1 MLDAVMRWDE
11 WIHRRVESVHPLDGD
26 RGRIRH
32 SIDCSPPADPRL
44 AYDLRDR
51 RRRLGRI
58 DGSAMVPLAFV
69 TKGPMRHLDTT
80 GPDGA
85 PLVLLTMRENLE
97 LAVSALSWGLAR
109 EGLGVDEAVREALR
123 ELVGPDGLTLQVE
136 LERLLA
142 DGTWRGD
149 ALWPG
154 GSLSPELGDLLRDLS
169 RNFLLTVLIPAP
181 QLGRRQ
187 VVKFSFH
194 WAVRPLA
201 RRDRVR
207 RPLAAF
213 GLSTLTLDIPMM
225 NPADAESYHLEFR
238 TPPELACVSLRL
250 GGSSSSAAVD
260 MSGEPV
266 AHAHG
271 SFDTAHDAVAK
282 VEVRVRR
289 QGPWHV
295 TWAATCLTAVVSWA
309 AIGLPGASS
318 VLRDT
323 GNGGPAILLA
333 APALLIGLASARSES
348 SLSTWLLTPLR
359 LVNVAMA
366 LGLFAMA
373 ASIVGGLLYP
383 WNDILWCSV
392 ALGATAAFITLTVG
406 HRLVRPGGA
415 GARYPEGHAHHPTGG
430 PAHGIR

>member
-1 MLDAVMRWDE
+1 
-11 WIHRRVESVHPLDGD
+11 
-26 RGRIRH
+26 
-32 SIDCSPPADPRL
+32 
-44 AYDLRDR
+44 
-51 RRRLGRI
+51 
-58 DGSAMVPLAFV
+58 MVPLAFV
-69 TKGPMRHLDTT
+69 TKGPMRHLDTA

-85 PLVLLTMRENLE
+85 PLALLTMRENLE

-109 EGLGVDEAVREALR
+109 EGLEVDQVVRGALR
-123 ELVGPDGLTLQVE
+123 ELVGPHGPKLEVE

-142 DGTWRGD
+142 DGIWRGD
-149 ALWPG
+149 ALWPA
-154 GSLSPELGDLLRDLS
+154 GSVSLELGDLLRDLS
-169 RNFLLTVLIPAP
+169 RNFLLTVLVPAP

-238 TPPELACVSLRL
+238 TPPELACVSLTL

-260 MSGEPV
+260 TSGEPV

-271 SFDTAHDAVAK
+271 SFDTAHEAIAK

-295 TWAATCLTAVVSWA
+295 TRAATCLTAVVSWA
-309 AIGLPGASS
+309 AIGLPGASN
-318 VLRDT
+318 VLRDS

-348 SLSTWLLTPLR
+348 SLSTWLLMPLR
-359 LVNVAMA
+359 LVNVVMA

-373 ASIVGGLLYP
+373 ASIVGGLLFP
-383 WNDILWCSV
+383 WNDVLWYGV
-392 ALGATAAFITLTVG
+392 ALVATVAFFTLTFG
-406 HRLVRPGGA
+406 HRLVRPGTRP
-415 GARYPEGHAHHPTGG
+415 ARYPDGLADHPFGG
-430 PAHGIR
+430 THHGIR